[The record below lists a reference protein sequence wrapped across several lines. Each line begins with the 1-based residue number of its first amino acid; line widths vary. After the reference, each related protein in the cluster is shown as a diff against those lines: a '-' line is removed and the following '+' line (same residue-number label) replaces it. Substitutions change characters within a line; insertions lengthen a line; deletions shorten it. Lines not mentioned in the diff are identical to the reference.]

1 MYPVYLILSTTYLI
15 KIVFEEKVF
24 FQRNIK
30 QQRVVHRLMICN
42 KYTMPRL
49 CLDLNFHFIYLFV

>member
-30 QQRVVHRLMICN
+30 QQRVVHRLMIRN
-42 KYTMPRL
+42 KYTMTRL
-49 CLDLNFHFIYLFV
+49 CLDLNFHFIYLFI